1 MSGLRRVAATLA
13 LTGLGACAAAET
25 ATTTT
30 RAGEVRLTADQD
42 VNQIVAEAPPG
53 TRFVFADGTYR
64 GFAVEVKD
72 GQAFVAEGDAA
83 VLDGSIPLADWWR
96 EGAFWVHE
104 LPPAQPNA
112 AELHPGSFA
121 LQREDLFVDEG
132 LLEPVGS
139 PDELGEGMWHRDGDR
154 AVIAFDPGGRR
165 MELGV
170 LPHAFFGDARDVLIE
185 GLTVRQYAPPAQYGA
200 IEGAAGHGWRV
211 SDVTAEH
218 NHSRGLS
225 LSPSMRVEGGRFNDN
240 GQLGIGGVGDDA
252 VIEDTEIAR
261 NNYAKHNLWWE
272 AGGIKVSTS
281 KRVTFRGNHV
291 HDNFGTGVWFDWDN
305 QEILISD
312 NLVELNWL
320 MGIQYE
326 ASQHGVIRD
335 NRVIRN
341 DQSGYDEAWWG
352 AEILVQNS
360 REVEVLDN
368 VVVVENNTGV
378 IVVQQ
383 DRGSGDFGEH
393 IARDNLIRDNLFIH
407 LTPGRK
413 HGLAIDYE
421 PAQASG
427 NVFEANRYVV
437 PEEADGLPLW
447 QLPEGDLGW
456 PEVQSIGWETEGE
469 VVTAADPAALIPA
482 R

>member
-1 MSGLRRVAATLA
+1 VRSPWRFAAALLA
-13 LTGLGACAAAET
+13 GLGACASAGI
-25 ATTTT
+25 ATTE
-30 RAGEVRLTADQD
+30 RGGEIRLTADQD
-42 VNQIVAEAPPG
+42 VNRIVAEAPPG
-53 TRFVFADGTYR
+53 TRFLFADGTYR
-64 GFAVEVKD
+64 GFSIVVED
-72 GQAFVAEGDAA
+72 GQRFVAEGDGA
-83 VLDGSIPLADWWR
+83 VLDGSILLDAWR
-96 EGAFWVHE
+96 KDGAFWVHD
-104 LPPAQPNA
+104 LPPAQPNQ

-121 LQREDLFVDEG
+121 LQREDLFADER

-139 PDELGEGMWHRDGDR
+139 RDDIGEGAWHRDGDL
-154 AVIAFDPGGRR
+154 AVVAFDPTERQ
-165 MELGV
+165 MELGL
-170 LPHAFFGDARDVLIE
+170 LPHAFSGAAEDVLIQ
-185 GLTVRQYAPPAQYGA
+185 GLTVRQYAPPAQYAA
-200 IEGAAGHGWRV
+200 IEGAAGRAWV
-211 SDVTAEH
+211 VKNVTAEH

-225 LSPSMRVEGGRFNDN
+225 IGPAMRVEGGHFNDN
-240 GQLGIGGVGDDA
+240 GQLGIGGPGDDA
-252 VIEDTEIAR
+252 VIVGTEIAR

-305 QEILISD
+305 QDILIAD

-360 REVEVLDN
+360 RDVEVLDN
-368 VVVVENNTGV
+368 LVVVESNTGLMM
-378 IVVQQ
+378 VQQ

-393 IARDNLIRDNLFIH
+393 LTRNNLVRGNLFVH
-407 LTPGRK
+407 LTPGRQ
-413 HGLAIDYE
+413 HGLAADYISE
-421 PAQASG
+421 QATG

-437 PEEADGLPLW
+437 PASGADDKLW
-447 QLPEGDLGW
+447 QRPDGALGW
-456 PEVQSIGWETEGE
+456 PEVQAVGWEAEGE
-469 VVTAADPAALIPA
+469 VITAAEPAAFIPDP
-482 R
+482 